1 MQKKYA
7 LPAGKDYSDGY
18 AALLSKLILMSSE
31 GLLYAKTSPLF
42 AIISHEKNN
51 PFF

>member
-18 AALLSKLILMSSE
+18 AALLSKLIYLQLASVPQKEIRRE
-31 GLLYAKTSPLF
+31 G
-42 AIISHEKNN
+42 
-51 PFF
+51 